1 MSKRTRQLTPADIRK
16 HSPIKNYEKL
26 KGFDEDKP
34 VSNYSKI
41 MSKIYLG
48 TIYASEDPD
57 FFKNRNIKAVLNCS
71 NDIPHSFKSKDIEYM
86 RIPVE
91 DSLKIYDYN
100 KMYHFLNIA
109 ADFIYKHAVLQK
121 QAILIQCFAGKQRSA
136 ISVAAFLV
144 KYHNMT
150 PYEACKYIMEK
161 RPEAFHFGLSLNF
174 EQSLQEFYKDIKKC
188 PFKSRQPKF
197 KST

>member
-1 MSKRTRQLTPADIRK
+1 
-16 HSPIKNYEKL
+16 
-26 KGFDEDKP
+26 
-34 VSNYSKI
+34 